1 MNDKPIN
8 KTRDNPIKIMYTQAN
23 YNYYIY
29 KNKLLNQINIIFLL
43 NYRLYKFQNEK
54 LFGSIRFRSEKNSVF
69 RFGTEKSS
77 IFSARCQ
84 FGSLNR
90 NRTKKPSFF

>member
-43 NYRLYKFQNEK
+43 NYRLYIFKN
-54 LFGSIRFRSEKNSVF
+54 EKNSVF